1 MINFDNVNDEI
12 GKLIVIIIISPIII
26 YKSFIFEDLLLGV
39 IGVLLFIYDF
49 YWFYQYNKLSNKN
62 KKKDMNSS
70 DKINNND
77 YKKSKDNGN

>member
-49 YWFYQYNKLSNKN
+49 YWFYQYNKMSNKN